1 MGMQYDV
8 KATYRTTDGAI
19 ATGRMRLKGMTVTV
33 STPGAALIVYDNASA
48 ASGTVL
54 LTVSTAVA
62 GSFPVVIPGEGIL
75 ALDGLYLDINGAAAV
90 TAYYG

>member
-1 MGMQYDV
+1 MGMQTDV
-8 KATYRTTDGAI
+8 KSVYRTDDGVLFAGQ
-19 ATGRMRLKGMTVTV
+19 TRLKGMTVTV
-33 STPGAALIVYDNASA
+33 STPGAALVVYDNSSA
-48 ASGTVL
+48 ASGTAV

-75 ALDGLYLDINGAAAV
+75 ARSGLYLDINGAAAV